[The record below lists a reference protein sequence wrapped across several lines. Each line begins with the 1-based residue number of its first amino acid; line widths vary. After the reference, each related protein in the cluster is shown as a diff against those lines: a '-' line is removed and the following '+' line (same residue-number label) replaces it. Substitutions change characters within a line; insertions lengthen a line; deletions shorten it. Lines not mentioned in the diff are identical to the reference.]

1 MGAADHVSPNNHMFK
16 VTNVGQEGVLEGSL
30 GGKVT
35 AGEMLVFADEC
46 LSALESESGA
56 PHVVVLNWSKAMP
69 FDSEAQATLDEVRNA
84 ALQRGLLV
92 VNIVRDENE
101 VAWYSEYRWQSI
113 QDGSEQY
120 LLDDS
125 IEELAYREN
134 VARRAA

>member
-1 MGAADHVSPNNHMFK
+1 MFK
-16 VTNVGQEGVLEGSL
+16 VTNIEQEGVLEGSL

-35 AGEMLVFADEC
+35 AGEMLVFADEFH
-46 LSALESESGA
+46 SALESESSA
-56 PHVVVLNWSKAMP
+56 PHVVVLNWSKALP
-69 FDSEAQATLDEVRNA
+69 FESDVQATLDGVRDA

-92 VNIVRDENE
+92 VNVVRDENE

-113 QDGSEQY
+113 QDGCEQY

-134 VARRAA
+134 VTRRAA